1 MVDWDKDI
9 ELRSDPVREIIGKTP
24 SWLVRW
30 GTLSFATVLF
40 VLILGS
46 AWFNYPDRLI
56 SRITISSDQ
65 PPVEI
70 IARNDGYLVKLFVR
84 DSQNVSVG
92 QELGLLESSV
102 DYNFIIGIREDLDSI
117 TSWVYRYDTLSLRR
131 FINTDRPQPGSIKD
145 EFAFLRS
152 SVSDYLSYSSLG
164 KYAERISSVKRELK
178 DTRIH
183 YDRLFQ
189 QRQLR
194 NKDLK
199 LSERQLLRQKDL
211 FENGIISESEFDVAS
226 QEGLQ
231 KQFQYEE
238 ARSGLS
244 AMQIQIDKLVH
255 QIQEFQILDK
265 ELELSLLNAIDERLT
280 GLLGTISEWEVNYLL
295 LSPVDGVVSLTRYW
309 TENQKIAKGDRVM
322 AVVQNEPDILLG
334 KLELPVTGSGKVA
347 IGHRVLVKLDKYPY
361 MEYGMLIG
369 VVSSISTVTDQD
381 YYLLEVAFP
390 DGLSSTYNKN
400 LKLTQGITGKA
411 EIITDNMS
419 FLVRIVSPIRSL
431 ITGNRHVQ

>member
-1 MVDWDKDI
+1 
-9 ELRSDPVREIIGKTP
+9 
-24 SWLVRW
+24 
-30 GTLSFATVLF
+30 
-40 VLILGS
+40 
-46 AWFNYPDRLI
+46 
-56 SRITISSDQ
+56 
-65 PPVEI
+65 
-70 IARNDGYLVKLFVR
+70 
-84 DSQNVSVG
+84 G